1 MVQRRGGKEVRVV
14 AKIRQ
19 RFGLLL
25 AATVVAATLVAT
37 PAGAQ
42 ITTAGFADYCNKK
55 DSRQAELR
63 CCEKRNDTERGERQ
77 CRQNTR
83 GDG

>member
-1 MVQRRGGKEVRVV
+1 MVHRRGGKEVTIV
-14 AKIRQ
+14 ATIR
-19 RFGLLL
+19 RRIGLLL
-25 AATVVAATLVAT
+25 AAAIVAATMAAA

-42 ITTAGFADYCNKK
+42 VSAAGFADFCNKK